1 MGKKSM
7 IPQLDEFKKNKV
19 NESYNET
26 LLLLN
31 KYHKALIIRPTG
43 FGKSYILAHLSSE
56 FDYCVYFYPRD
67 VIRTETQTK
76 YESVLN
82 SDRITF
88 FSYQGLTA
96 YYKENRTP
104 FMWETLSK
112 YKRVLF
118 VFDEAHF
125 MGALKWSEAIKR
137 LLAHYPNAYICG
149 ATATP
154 NRPDGSDYRYNIFDG
169 REVSRYTLC
178 DAIDDNIYK
187 DPLYVYSMSEIDLY
201 IENGRKKI
209 KNSEISNARKSELLT
224 QLDKY
229 VVKTGIFMNNAEI
242 IRKNCDNE
250 FKQYNYLKFMV
261 FFPTYEILANKQE
274 QMEGWFK
281 EAFPEFNINIIIVGR
296 KKEYYGNDKKIHTLN
311 KRRGWIDV
319 IVSIDMLSYGVH
331 IKDVNCVVMMRNTC
345 SDIIYLQ
352 QLGRALSID
361 NTSSSI
367 IFDFVGNLDRRQ
379 YYSAYGSRGR
389 VIDIAGDKDEWEGF
403 SKRIRSI
410 DNTLFL
416 REIDR
421 IIDIDRSALEQKWVK
436 AILFKH
442 CPKPV
447 AMMKLK
453 LNSEED
459 LKKVVLRWR
468 KILDPK
474 GISKVDI

>member
-1 MGKKSM
+1 MQRSEIKVLSKHKKEKV
-7 IPQLDEFKKNKV
+7 DEAYQ
-19 NESYNET
+19 EALG
-26 LLLLN
+26 LLR
-31 KYHKALIIRPTG
+31 KYRKALIIRPTG
-43 FGKSYILAHLSSE
+43 FGKSYMLAHLSRE

-67 VIRTETQTK
+67 VIRTETEEK
-76 YESVLN
+76 YKGILN
-82 SDRITF
+82 PDRITF
-88 FSYQGLTA
+88 LSYQGVTA
-96 YYKENRTP
+96 YYKENKSP
-104 FMWETLSK
+104 LMYDILSK

-118 VFDEAHF
+118 VFDEVHF
-125 MGALKWSEAIKR
+125 IGAIKWGAAIKK
-137 LLAHYPNAYICG
+137 LLSDYPEAYICG

-154 NRPDGSDYRYNIFDG
+154 TRPDGSEYRYNIFDG
-169 REVSRYTLC
+169 HEVSRYTLC
-178 DAIDDNIYK
+178 DAIDDHIYYN
-187 DPLYVYSMSEIDLY
+187 PLYVYSMSEVDLY
-201 IENGRKKI
+201 IEEGKKKI
-209 KNSEISNARKSELLT
+209 RQSSISDARKSELVT

-229 VVKTGIFMNNAEI
+229 VVKTGIFINNAEI

-250 FKQYNYLKFMV
+250 FKHYDYLKFMV
-261 FFPTYEILANKQE
+261 FFPTYEILTNKLE
-274 QMEGWFK
+274 QMESWFK

-296 KKEYYGNDKKIHTLN
+296 KKEYYGNDKKIHTL
-311 KRRGWIDV
+311 KRRSGWVDI

-331 IKDVNCVVMMRNTC
+331 IKDVNCVLMLRNTC

-361 NTSSSI
+361 NSASSI

-379 YYSAYGSRGR
+379 YYGAYGSRGR

-403 SKRIRSI
+403 SKRIRSV

-442 CPKPV
+442 CPNPV

>member
-43 FGKSYILAHLSSE
+43 FGKSYILAHLSRE
-56 FDYCVYFYPRD
+56 FDFCVYFYPRD
-67 VIRTETQTK
+67 VIRTETESK
-76 YESVLN
+76 YKNVLN
-82 SDRITF
+82 KERIVF
-88 FSYQGLTA
+88 FSYQGLQA
-96 YYKENRTP
+96 YYKNNKTP
-104 FMWETLSK
+104 FMNDILLK

-118 VFDEAHF
+118 IFDEAHF
-125 MGALKWSEAIKR
+125 IGAVKWNEAIRK
-137 LLAHYPNAYICG
+137 LLSDYQNAYICG

-154 NRPDGSDYRYNIFDG
+154 NRPDGSDYRYSIFDG

-178 DAIDDNIYK
+178 DAIDDHIYYN
-187 DPLYVYSMSEIDLY
+187 PLYVYSMSEVDLY
-201 IENGRKKI
+201 IENGKKKI
-209 KNSEISNARKSELLT
+209 KNAAISDARKSELIT

-229 VVKTGIFMNNAEI
+229 VVKTGIFMNNSEI

-250 FKQYNYLKFMV
+250 FKHYDYLKFMV

-274 QMEGWFK
+274 QMEDWFRK
-281 EAFPEFNINIIIVGR
+281 AFPEFNINTIIVGR
-296 KKEYYGNDKKIHTLN
+296 KKEYYGNDKKIHSLT
-311 KRRGWIDV
+311 KRKGWIDV

-361 NTSSSI
+361 NNSSSI

-379 YYSAYGSRGR
+379 YYGTYGNRGR
-389 VIDIAGDKDEWEGF
+389 VIDLGGDKDEWEGF

-410 DNTLFL
+410 DNTLLL

-436 AILFKH
+436 DILFTH
-442 CPKPV
+442 
-447 AMMKLK
+447 
-453 LNSEED
+453 
-459 LKKVVLRWR
+459 
-468 KILDPK
+468 
-474 GISKVDI
+474 